1 MEGEG
6 VPVRKEEA
14 PAAAAEDLA
23 KGVHRGGAAAIFL
36 KILTFD
42 KKIINFTTA
51 YLRKFEQLHGLPQVV
66 LVSLLR
72 SQGLD
77 LDLQFGRVLG

>member
-23 KGVHRGGAAAIFL
+23 KGVHRGGAATIFL
-36 KILTFD
+36 KIFTFD
-42 KKIINFTTA
+42 KINK
-51 YLRKFEQLHGLPQVV
+51 YILLPHTCA
-66 LVSLLR
+66 SLNSFIAFLKSCSYR
-72 SQGLD
+72 SSAPRDSIWISSSEGS
-77 LDLQFGRVLG
+77 